1 MRKLKNVINRFW
13 NWTKPTLR
21 LLKCTFCSQIS
32 TTGGIYILIH
42 SHDNTGKDFVG
53 QTLYLSLG
61 MVEESEEQCVSLLQK
76 NKTDSES

>member
-1 MRKLKNVINRFW
+1 MKKLKNVMNRFW
-13 NWTKPTLR
+13 HRTKPTLR
-21 LLKCTFCSQIS
+21 LLKHNFYSQIS

-42 SHDNTGKDFVG
+42 SHNNTGKDFIG

-76 NKTDSES
+76 NKTDSEL